1 MERVLEP
8 CSNENYCKYMDF
20 DGETITSEPAVDP
33 THVYWRYECREKSI
47 AEFFQSK
54 DTVLIMMLER

>member
-20 DGETITSEPAVDP
+20 DGETITSELADDS
-33 THVYWRYECREKSI
+33 THVNWRCECLEKSI

-54 DTVLIMMLER
+54 DTVLFMMLER